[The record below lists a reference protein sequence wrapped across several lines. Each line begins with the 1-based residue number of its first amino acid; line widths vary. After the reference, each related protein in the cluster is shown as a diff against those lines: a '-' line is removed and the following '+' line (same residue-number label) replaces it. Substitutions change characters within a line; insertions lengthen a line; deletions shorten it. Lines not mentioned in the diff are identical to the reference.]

1 MNDKPF
7 VSQNLDKVIHER
19 TRLAIVSALAAQA
32 KIDFVSLKKLL
43 HLSDGNLN
51 AHLRVLENS
60 GYIEVEKLFVKR
72 KPKTLYSLT
81 RKGMKTFRQYISDLE
96 KIVHQFSSM

>member
-1 MNDKPF
+1 MKDKPF

-19 TRLAIVSALAAQA
+19 TRLAIVSALAAQSQM
-32 KIDFVSLKKLL
+32 DFVSLKKLL

-51 AHLRVLENS
+51 AHLKVLENN

-81 RKGMKTFRQYISDLE
+81 KIGRKTFRKYIGELE
-96 KIVHQFSSM
+96 KIVKEFSSI